1 LNKKSQIS
9 PEDFELIE
17 NYLDGSL
24 DASTRVVVESRL
36 NHDVDFRINFED
48 VQVLREGIQRAA
60 LRENMNVFHE
70 NLPEIQYSKLR
81 TSPLYWAVAAS
92 ISLLILAGIW
102 WTKPLTSQQEKIF
115 QSYYHTDPGLISTM
129 SSGGDYEFDRGM
141 VDFKVG
147 DYSGAA
153 NRWDKL
159 FIESPTSDTL
169 NYFLG
174 LSYLELEDLEKS
186 KKLLSNVAETSG
198 SYFNKDA
205 NWYLGLIMIK
215 EGQYEA
221 AIPYLKASGREESH
235 ALISKLVKEVE

>member
-1 LNKKSQIS
+1 
-9 PEDFELIE
+9 
-17 NYLDGSL
+17 
-24 DASTRVVVESRL
+24 
-36 NHDVDFRINFED
+36 
-48 VQVLREGIQRAA
+48 
-60 LRENMNVFHE
+60 
-70 NLPEIQYSKLR
+70 
-81 TSPLYWAVAAS
+81 
-92 ISLLILAGIW
+92 
-102 WTKPLTSQQEKIF
+102 
-115 QSYYHTDPGLISTM
+115 M

-205 NWYLGLIMIK
+205 NWYLGLINIK

-221 AIPYLKASGREESH
+221 AIPYLKASGRDESH